1 MVEVCGLVFAGT
13 HPGYRTA
20 SKLLSGSD
28 LPSARGENDGT
39 TCMAEKKWESEEQI
53 HARIRELT
61 GEIRQLRQELRH
73 TPEPAPV
80 RKPVVADRP
89 RRRRSHSKKR

>member
-1 MVEVCGLVFAGT
+1 MHGDFHRYPLGVL
-13 HPGYRTA
+13 TA

-28 LPSARGENDGT
+28 LPTLTPNDDGT
-39 TCMAEKKWESEEQI
+39 ECMSEKKWESEEQI

-61 GEIRQLRQELRH
+61 GEIRQLRQELRQT
-73 TPEPAPV
+73 TPPPAAV

-89 RRRRSHSKKR
+89 RRRKSHAKKR